1 MCRKINIC
9 PYGYAIYTPIK
20 AKLHLMGLHGICASM
35 PDGRGPSTTFHEKQ
49 EPSQERP
56 RSS

>member
-1 MCRKINIC
+1 LKISISSHPQTNGQNKVENI
-9 PYGYAIYTPIK
+9 ALTT
-20 AKLHLMGLHGICASM
+20 M
-35 PDGRGPSTTFHEKQ
+35 PSDGRGPSTTFHEKQ